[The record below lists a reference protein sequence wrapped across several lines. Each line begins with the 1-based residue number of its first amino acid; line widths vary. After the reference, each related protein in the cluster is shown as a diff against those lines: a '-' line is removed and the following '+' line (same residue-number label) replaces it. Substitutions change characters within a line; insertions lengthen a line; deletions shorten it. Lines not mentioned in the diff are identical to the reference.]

1 MIAHLVSGHVAARRL
16 LDRAE
21 NAFFRLTHQN
31 TMQLCGTTFPHDLP
45 VGDQNI
51 WFEEM
56 ESELLCR
63 KRAFE
68 MRYLAR
74 LVDRR
79 DTCWL
84 VYEPRYFSDV
94 MLVLAMFK
102 RKGVRANVMAV
113 PGDAHWR
120 LSGANRAAILAFLR
134 ASMPQHSYEAVDTEG
149 ANVACRAL
157 SGGAAK
163 CECALFFCEPSAD
176 YAHMTRPRAL
186 KTLFLRYRAKASPDG
201 TLRGFLANA
210 ARDDYFVD
218 GRLSSEHQLLV
229 RRRDG
234 RPWY

>member
-1 MIAHLVSGHVAARRL
+1 MIAHLVSGQVAARRL
-16 LDRAE
+16 LDRAG

-31 TMQLCGTTFPHDLP
+31 TIQLCGATFPHDLL

-63 KRAFE
+63 KRTFE

-74 LVDRR
+74 LVDKG

-94 MLVLAMFK
+94 TVLLAMLG

-113 PGDAHWR
+113 PGEAHRR
-120 LSGANRAAILAFLR
+120 LSGTSRAAILAFLR
-134 ASMPQHSYEAVDTEG
+134 TSMPQHRYETVNPDDAAVAWRTRLEG
-149 ANVACRAL
+149 
-157 SGGAAK
+157 AK
-163 CECALFFCEPSAD
+163 CESALFFCGPPAD
-176 YAHMTRPRAL
+176 YDRITRSRAL
-186 KTLFLRYRAKASPDG
+186 KALFLRYSAETPPDE

-218 GRLSSEHQLLV
+218 GRLSSGHQLLV

-234 RPWY
+234 RSWY